1 MGLADEDVELA
12 VPFTGLDV
20 VVVDLDEPVKI
31 VSPFEVRVKA
41 IVELP
46 ENVAFGA
53 EVVVPVRA

>member
-1 MGLADEDVELA
+1 MGLADEDVELT

-20 VVVDLDEPVKI
+20 EEADEPDKT

-46 ENVAFGA
+46 ETVALGA
-53 EVVVPVRA
+53 EVVVPERA